1 MAVGQGGAA
10 CGGGQSGLPCSN
22 PAAASGFTFTPRKHR
37 MDRPSPVFRAYDIR
51 GKAGQ
56 DFDEIWVR
64 RLGRACGRRFLAEG
78 CRSAVVGRDCRLSS
92 PALADA
98 LAWGLASAGVDVL
111 RAGMIPT
118 PCLYYATLHL
128 GRKAGIMVTASH
140 NPPEYNGFKIWLGDT
155 TLHDDGIRELDRLMS
170 REEADE
176 GGPDRPPAG
185 SALLSDVDVTPEYVE
200 EIVARLGPCSPRR
213 VVVDGGNGAAGPVCV
228 EVLRRMGAEVIPLFC
243 EPDGRFPNHPPD
255 PTRAENMTAL
265 AEAVRESRADLGV
278 GLDGDGDRIGVMDR
292 RGRLLY
298 GDELLAVYSR
308 DLLSRHPGALILAD
322 VKCSQRLFDDIRA
335 RGGRT
340 EMCRSGHSVAKA
352 RLREEGGLLAG
363 ELSGHIFHAENWYG
377 FDDATYC
384 AARLLT
390 VLDRLGEPLERLP
403 GWPPIHATPEIALP
417 CPDAVKFEVADRA
430 LAWYR
435 ERRPTI
441 AIDGA
446 RVDFEGGWGLV
457 RASNTSPSLVLRLE
471 ADSAERL
478 AAIRGE
484 MEDRV
489 RRWVTEAV
497 A

>member
-140 NPPEYNGFKIWLGDT
+140 NPPEYNGFKIWSGDT

-185 SALLSDVDVTPEYVE
+185 SALLSDVDVTPDS
-200 EIVARLGPCSPRR
+200 R
-213 VVVDGGNGAAGPVCV
+213 
-228 EVLRRMGAEVIPLFC
+228 
-243 EPDGRFPNHPPD
+243 PDGFRQ
-255 PTRAENMTAL
+255 TA
-265 AEAVRESRADLGV
+265 G
-278 GLDGDGDRIGVMDR
+278 
-292 RGRLLY
+292 
-298 GDELLAVYSR
+298 
-308 DLLSRHPGALILAD
+308 
-322 VKCSQRLFDDIRA
+322 
-335 RGGRT
+335 
-340 EMCRSGHSVAKA
+340 
-352 RLREEGGLLAG
+352 
-363 ELSGHIFHAENWYG
+363 
-377 FDDATYC
+377 
-384 AARLLT
+384 
-390 VLDRLGEPLERLP
+390 
-403 GWPPIHATPEIALP
+403 
-417 CPDAVKFEVADRA
+417 
-430 LAWYR
+430 
-435 ERRPTI
+435 RRPLRW
-441 AIDGA
+441 A
-446 RVDFEGGWGLV
+446 RRSFPP
-457 RASNTSPSLVLRLE
+457 RP
-471 ADSAERL
+471 
-478 AAIRGE
+478 
-484 MEDRV
+484 
-489 RRWVTEAV
+489 
-497 A
+497 